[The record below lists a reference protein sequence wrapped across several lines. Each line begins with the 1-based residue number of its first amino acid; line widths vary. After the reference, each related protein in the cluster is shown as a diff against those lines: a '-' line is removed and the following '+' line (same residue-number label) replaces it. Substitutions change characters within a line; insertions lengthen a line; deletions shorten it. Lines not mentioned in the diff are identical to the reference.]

1 MKYDWGEIGIHEFI
15 ERLVF
20 DEWCRKTFFFCDSID
35 YNHHKF
41 LVIDTLFETQYVS
54 DSKVLSLHNHHHF
67 IDTRLI

>member
-1 MKYDWGEIGIHEFI
+1 MNSSN
-15 ERLVF
+15 V
-20 DEWCRKTFFFCDSID
+20 WCLMNGVGKLFFLCDSID

-54 DSKVLSLHNHHHF
+54 DSKVLSLHNHHYF